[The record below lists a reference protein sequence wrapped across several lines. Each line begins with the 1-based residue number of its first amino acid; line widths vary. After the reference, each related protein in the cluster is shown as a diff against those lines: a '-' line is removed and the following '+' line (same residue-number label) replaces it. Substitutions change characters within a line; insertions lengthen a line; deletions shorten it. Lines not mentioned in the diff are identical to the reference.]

1 MNPYI
6 DDSFFEQL
14 TTYSLQ
20 LKKDLRGFFGGRHL
34 TSMYGQTVEFADY
47 REYTPG
53 DDIRRLDWNLYSR
66 FEKYFIKQFID
77 ERQMHIKIVLDCS
90 ASMGE
95 VSKNKANF
103 SMALASGLGYLAINN
118 MDKISF
124 SFIQD
129 DKVFKSSDI
138 ITGKNTFYRYISE
151 MNDIVFEK
159 DSCISESL
167 MNSNFNGNK
176 DGLTIIISD
185 FLTDNDYKEAISL
198 LASNSPVLVIQLLD
212 ILEVNPNYDGRV
224 NLIDSETSQDTRL
237 RITSKLHESYNETLN
252 ILKNELSDFCVS
264 NGASF
269 ISTDTSKS
277 VIDTILKDVMKVGV
291 VK

>member
-6 DDSFFEQL
+6 NDSFFEQL
-14 TTYSLQ
+14 TTHSLQ

-77 ERQMHIKIVLDCS
+77 ERQVHVKIVLDCS

-95 VSKNKANF
+95 GSSKKSNYAI
-103 SMALASGLGYLAINN
+103 ALASGLGYLAINN
-118 MDKISF
+118 MDKVSF

-129 DKVFKSSDI
+129 DKVFKSSSI
-138 ITGKNTFYRYISE
+138 ITGKNTFYRYINE
-151 MNDIVFEK
+151 MNEIKFEN
-159 DSCISESL
+159 DSFITQAL
-167 MNSNFNGNK
+167 LNNNFKGNK

-185 FLTDNDYKEAISL
+185 FLTYNDYKEIISN
-198 LASNSPVLVIQLLD
+198 LASNSPVFVIQLLD
-212 ILEVNPNYDGRV
+212 DKEVNPNYDGRV
-224 NLIDSETSQDTRL
+224 NLVDSEGALDIRV
-237 RITSKLHESYNETLN
+237 RITNSLQKTYDNTLN
-252 ILKNELSDFCVS
+252 ELKEELKTFCLSQGVSYASVSTSNEL
-264 NGASF
+264 
-269 ISTDTSKS
+269 
-277 VIDTILKDVMKVGV
+277 IDAILKDILKVGV
-291 VK
+291 NK